1 MKPRKPK
8 DRHLDIPAE
17 ANRDKHI
24 NFTALENDQPDP
36 ADQKNVNDKT
46 ADERGVSAKKKK
58 IRKNDE

>member
-46 ADERGVSAKKKK
+46 VDERGVSAKKKK

>member
-46 ADERGVSAKKKK
+46 VD
-58 IRKNDE
+58 

>member
-1 MKPRKPK
+1 MKLRKPK

-46 ADERGVSAKKKK
+46 SMSVVYQR
-58 IRKNDE
+58 RKRK